1 MVGKIKRVRQ
11 KLHHEAV
18 KLTQETGE
26 RSCNSSRESVKL
38 PQPGG
43 LLILK
48 PPLVNTYTLKH
59 VDTEETIEKLS
70 GEDPVKRWNVR
81 SSSIFAETK
90 ISPEALVQSLDLDAT
105 RSPVPIQKGPGEK
118 KLSKKEKVK
127 QRREKW
133 LNKIDTIKLDREKQK
148 ALAKRKATPVVGDMQ
163 ALADALP
170 DLSELLAASKIRS
183 LKKLKPIVKKKPEPK
198 EFSKMK
204 HTQKRKFIDAEM
216 SRFAEAI
223 SNSEFKSNPL
233 AAIGEHLQKRLKE
246 EEEESPS

>member
-1 MVGKIKRVRQ
+1 MLISQLDRKGRV
-11 KLHHEAV
+11 E
-18 KLTQETGE
+18 
-26 RSCNSSRESVKL
+26 NSEL
-38 PQPGG
+38 
-43 LLILK
+43 
-48 PPLVNTYTLKH
+48 
-59 VDTEETIEKLS
+59 
-70 GEDPVKRWNVR
+70 
-81 SSSIFAETK
+81 
-90 ISPEALVQSLDLDAT
+90 
-105 RSPVPIQKGPGEK
+105 EK
-118 KLSKKEKVK
+118 KQLSKKEKIK

-170 DLSELLAASKIRS
+170 DLSELLTASRIRS
-183 LKKLKPIVKKKPEPK
+183 IKKLKAIVKKPEPK

-204 HTQKRKFIDAEM
+204 HAQKRKFLDAEV

-233 AAIGEHLQKRLKE
+233 AAIDEHLRKRLKQ

>member
-26 RSCNSSRESVKL
+26 RSWNSGRKSVKL
-38 PQPGG
+38 TEPGG

-48 PPLVNTYTLKH
+48 QSIVNTLKH
-59 VDTEETIEKLS
+59 VDTEEKVKTLS
-70 GEDPVKRWNVR
+70 GEDPVKHWNVQ

-90 ISPEALVQSLDLDAT
+90 ISPEALVQSLDADAAQ
-105 RSPVPIQKGPGEK
+105 SPDPIQKGAGEK
-118 KLSKKEKVK
+118 KQLSKKEKIK

-170 DLSELLAASKIRS
+170 DLSELLTASRTHL
-183 LKKLKPIVKKKPEPK
+183 LKKLKTNVKKPEPK
-198 EFSKMK
+198 KFSKMK
-204 HTQKRKFIDAEM
+204 IAQKRKFLDSEM

-233 AAIGEHLQKRLKE
+233 AAIGEHLQKRLKQ
-246 EEEESPS
+246 EEEESLS

>member
-18 KLTQETGE
+18 KLTQETREKSG
-26 RSCNSSRESVKL
+26 NSARESVKL
-38 PQPGG
+38 PEPGG
-43 LLILK
+43 VLILK
-48 PPLVNTYTLKH
+48 PPVVNTYTLKR
-59 VDTEETIEKLS
+59 VDTEEKIKTLN
-70 GEDPVKRWNVR
+70 GEAPVKRWNVR

-105 RSPVPIQKGPGEK
+105 PSPVPIQKGASEK
-118 KLSKKEKVK
+118 NQLSKKEKIK

-170 DLSELLAASKIRS
+170 DLSELLTASRIRS
-183 LKKLKPIVKKKPEPK
+183 IKKLKTIVKKPEPK

-204 HTQKRKFIDAEM
+204 HAQKRKFLDAEV

-233 AAIGEHLQKRLKE
+233 AAIGEHLRKRLKE

>member
-18 KLTQETGE
+18 KLTQETREKSG
-26 RSCNSSRESVKL
+26 NSARESVKL
-38 PQPGG
+38 PEPGG

-48 PPLVNTYTLKH
+48 PPVVNTYTLKH
-59 VDTEETIEKLS
+59 VDTEEKIKKLNV
-70 GEDPVKRWNVR
+70 EAPVKRWNVR

-105 RSPVPIQKGPGEK
+105 QSPVPIQKGDSEK
-118 KLSKKEKVK
+118 KQLSKKEKTK

-170 DLSELLAASKIRS
+170 DLSELLTASRIRS
-183 LKKLKPIVKKKPEPK
+183 IKKLKTIVKKPEPK

-204 HTQKRKFIDAEM
+204 HAQKRKFLDAEV

-233 AAIGEHLQKRLKE
+233 AAIGEHLRKRLKE
-246 EEEESPS
+246 EEEASPS